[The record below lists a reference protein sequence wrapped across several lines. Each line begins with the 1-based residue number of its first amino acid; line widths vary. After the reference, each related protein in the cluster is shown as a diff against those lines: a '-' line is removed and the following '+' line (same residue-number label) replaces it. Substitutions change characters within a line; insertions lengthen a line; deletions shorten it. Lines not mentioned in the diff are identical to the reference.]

1 MMLGEVVAVQRLTG
15 RPAMDLQHLKGVL
28 RAEPA
33 EAFSIPRLASGLT
46 GLPG

>member
-1 MMLGEVVAVQRLTG
+1 MLGEVVAVQRLTG

-33 EAFSIPRLASGLT
+33 EAFSILRLASGLT